1 MQLLLS
7 WKQKLRLL
15 IVVTLVSLL
24 LMAASSFWASQ
35 RLSSALQAREKVTAY
50 TGASFALMNAW
61 LKLAPLRQGLTPE
74 NQDSFHERLSELEQR
89 AGQLVLQAC
98 DLGQD
103 AIDQQ
108 AGQIERLMLD
118 ETRLQ
123 REWLTLNQQLGLSPF
138 TGKRQALT
146 ESAAKLEPINIGLIR
161 PFIATAIASQRDYL
175 ATFDKGYAEKTETAI
190 ADMQAQVAKLDWQD
204 NQIGQAVTAF
214 AEAFGQAHLL
224 IQKIHDIDAQLSN
237 LGKEFEQRF
246 EEQDVLLREGLLAST
261 TRQAQQARRSS
272 HWIMGLSFAGVALL
286 LLITLSQASRSLIR
300 QLHEV
305 TRLLSQVASGN
316 LTGTLRVGRNP
327 KDEFN
332 QLAAAC
338 NRMIQGIGHIVRQ
351 VIEANRE
358 LSQLHGHL
366 NQAMQRLGEN
376 SNQVE
381 MQTEQATSAS
391 QQISA
396 TINEMAQRS
405 SDVGNATHSA
415 YESARKGSAII
426 DASVSSMDRLSQL
439 IQATHAQVSLLNHS
453 SGKVAGIIDVIN
465 SLADQTN
472 LLALNAAIEA
482 ARAGDAGRGFSVVAD
497 EVRSLAQKTVAATT
511 DITRIVGEF
520 KQQAQSMDELMTSG
534 LSLAAENER
543 HAGQV
548 AGAIGDITQSME
560 RLTGEMNQVVVAIEE
575 ISSTTEDI
583 AAKMEDINVH
593 TGETKGLRLALER
606 HTQGLSAQVEA
617 LSRSARQFQ
626 LD

>member
-7 WKQKLRLL
+7 WKQKFRLL
-15 IVVTLVSLL
+15 IIVTLVSLL

-50 TGASFALMNAW
+50 SGASFALMNAW
-61 LKLAPLRQGLTPE
+61 LKLAPLRQGLTAE
-74 NQDSFHERLSELEQR
+74 NQDNFAERLDELEQR
-89 AGQLVLQAC
+89 AGQLVLQAR
-98 DLGQD
+98 DLGQE

-123 REWLTLNQQLGLSPF
+123 REWLTLNQQLGLSPL

-190 ADMQAQVAKLDWQD
+190 ADMQAQVAQLDWQN
-204 NQIGQAVTAF
+204 NQIGQAVTVF
-214 AEAFGQAHLL
+214 AEAFGKAHVL

-237 LGKEFEQRF
+237 LGKQFEQRF
-246 EEQDVLLREGLLAST
+246 EEQDVMLREGLLAST

-316 LTGTLRVGRNP
+316 LTGILPVGRNP

-338 NRMIQGIGHIVRQ
+338 NQMIQGIGHIVHQ

-358 LSQLHGHL
+358 LPQLHGHL
-366 NQAMQRLGEN
+366 NQAMQRLGDN
-376 SNQVE
+376 SDQVE
-381 MQTEQATSAS
+381 QQTEQAASAS

-415 YESARKGSAII
+415 YESARKGSDII

-439 IQATHAQVSLLNHS
+439 IQATHAQVTLLSHS

-593 TGETKGLRLALER
+593 TGETKGLRLTLER

>member
-1 MQLLLS
+1 MQLSLS
-7 WKQKLRLL
+7 WKQKFRLL
-15 IVVTLVSLL
+15 IIVTLVSLS

-35 RLSSALQAREKVTAY
+35 HLSNALQAREKVTAY
-50 TGASFALMNAW
+50 SGASFALMNAW
-61 LKLAPLRQGLTPE
+61 LKLSPLRQGLTAE
-74 NQDSFHERLSELEQR
+74 NQDSFGERLGELEQR
-89 AGQLVLQAC
+89 AGQLALQAR
-98 DLGQD
+98 DLGQE
-103 AIDQQ
+103 AIAEQ
-108 AGQIERLMLD
+108 ANQIERLIQD

-123 REWLTLNQQLGLSPF
+123 RQWLTLNQQLGLSPF
-138 TGKRQALT
+138 SGKRQALT

-161 PFIATAIASQRDYL
+161 PFIAAAIANQRDYL
-175 ATFDKGYAEKTETAI
+175 ATFDEGYAEKTEAAI
-190 ADMQAQVAKLDWQD
+190 ADMQAQVVKLAWQD
-204 NQIGQAVTAF
+204 NQIGHAVTAF
-214 AEAFGQAHLL
+214 AEAFGQADLL
-224 IQKIHDIDAQLSN
+224 IRQIHGIDAQLSS
-237 LGKEFEQRF
+237 LGNEFERRF

-261 TRQAQQARRSS
+261 TQAQEARRSS
-272 HWIMGLSFAGVALL
+272 HWIMGLSFAAVSLL

-300 QLHEV
+300 QLHEI
-305 TRLLSQVASGN
+305 TGLLSQVASGN
-316 LTGTLRVGRNP
+316 LKGTLPVGRNP
-327 KDEFN
+327 KDEFD
-332 QLAAAC
+332 QLAVAC

-351 VIEANRE
+351 VIAANRE
-358 LSQLHGHL
+358 LSQLHNHL
-366 NQAMQRLGEN
+366 NAAMRSLGEN
-376 SNQVE
+376 SDQVE
-381 MQTEQATSAS
+381 QQTEQAASAS

-396 TINEMAQRS
+396 TVNEMAQRS

-415 YESARKGSAII
+415 YESARKGGAII
-426 DASVSSMDRLSQL
+426 GASVSSMDRLSQL
-439 IQATHAQVSLLNHS
+439 IQTTHAQVSLLNHS

-583 AAKMEDINVH
+583 AAKMEDISVH
-593 TGETKGLRLALER
+593 TGETKGLRLTLER

-617 LSRSARQFQ
+617 LSRSARQF
-626 LD
+626 LVD

>member
-1 MQLLLS
+1 MQLFLS

-15 IVVTLVSLL
+15 IIITLLSLS
-24 LMAASSFWASQ
+24 LMAGSSFWASQ
-35 RLSSALQAREKVTAY
+35 RLSNALQARENVTAY
-50 TGASFALMNAW
+50 AGTSFALMNEW

-74 NQDSFHERLSELEQR
+74 TQDSFPEQLSALEQR
-89 AGQLVLQAC
+89 AGQLVLQARG
-98 DLGQD
+98 LGQD
-103 AIDQQ
+103 TINRH
-108 AGQIERLMLD
+108 AGRIEQLVLD
-118 ETRLQ
+118 ETKLQ
-123 REWLTLNQQLGLSPF
+123 REWLALNQQLGLSPF
-138 TGKRQALT
+138 TGKRQALA
-146 ESAAKLEPINIGLIR
+146 ESAAKLEPLNIGLIR
-161 PFIATAIASQRDYL
+161 PFIAAALSNQRDYL
-175 ATFDKGYAEKTETAI
+175 ATFDKAYAEKTETAI
-190 ADMQAQVAKLDWQD
+190 ADMQAQVLKLDWQD
-204 NQIGQAVTAF
+204 NQIGQAVAAF
-214 AEAFGQAHLL
+214 AEAFSQAHVL
-224 IQKIHDIDAQLSN
+224 IQKIRDIDTR
-237 LGKEFEQRF
+237 LGSLGREFEQQI
-246 EEQDVLLREGLLAST
+246 EEQNLMLQGGLLAST
-261 TRQAQQARRSS
+261 TQQAQQARRSS

-286 LLITLSQASRSLIR
+286 LLITLSQASRTLMQ
-300 QLHEV
+300 QLDNV
-305 TRLLSQVASGN
+305 SRLLNQVAAGN
-316 LTGTLRVGRNP
+316 LTGTLPVGRNP

-332 QLAAAC
+332 QLAEAC
-338 NRMIQGIGHIVRQ
+338 NRMILGIGRIVRQ

-358 LSQLHGHL
+358 LAQLHGHL
-366 NQAMQRLGEN
+366 SEAMQRLGDN

-381 MQTEQATSAS
+381 MQTEQAASAS

-415 YESARKGSAII
+415 YESARTGSTII
-426 DASVSSMDRLSQL
+426 DASVTSMDRLSQL
-439 IQATHAQVSLLNHS
+439 IQATHAQVTLLSHS

-511 DITRIVGEF
+511 DITHIVREF

-548 AGAIGDITQSME
+548 AGAIGDITHSME

-593 TGETKGLRLALER
+593 TGETKGLRLTLER

-617 LSRSARQFQ
+617 LSGSAQQFQ